1 LLALERDNTVRAA
14 VTFAAAGNSWERSP
28 ELRDRLLAAT
38 DKATAPIMLIQAAN
52 DYSIAPS
59 YALARELERLN
70 KPHMLKFIGPSAK
83 LRRTDTTSFTLRSL
97 SGRTMCLGSSMSTSS
112 VDSNHEIQLFRFLI
126 LAAIFGAVST
136 LTCRGQEQIPKL
148 NYEAIPDFF
157 QLPAG
162 EHFVEVAGVAV
173 NSKGHIYVFH
183 RGKHPLME
191 FDVNGKFL
199 RSIADDL
206 FVTAHTV
213 RMDAEDNIWTT
224 DVGSHVVLKLSPE
237 GRVLLSLGRM
247 RTPGDDVL
255 HFNQPTDVAFDRDGN
270 IYVADGEANSRI
282 LKFNKFGNP
291 LLGWGMKGDGPGQ
304 FNLPHSIA
312 IDGDLV
318 YVGDRENARIQIFDL
333 NGRYLREWKVGHPFG
348 LFVTPDHFIYMADAI
363 AGRILKISR
372 DGKVVGALEGP
383 APDKGRHFD
392 PHSLAVDKDNS
403 IFTAEVLPWRAQKF
417 RPK

>member
-1 LLALERDNTVRAA
+1 
-14 VTFAAAGNSWERSP
+14 
-28 ELRDRLLAAT
+28 
-38 DKATAPIMLIQAAN
+38 
-52 DYSIAPS
+52 
-59 YALARELERLN
+59 
-70 KPHMLKFIGPSAK
+70 
-83 LRRTDTTSFTLRSL
+83 
-97 SGRTMCLGSSMSTSS
+97 MCAQ
-112 VDSNHEIQLFRFLI
+112 VQLFRLLIATAI
-126 LAAIFGAVST
+126 LAAVSAF
-136 LTCRGQEQIPKL
+136 TCRGQDQIPKL
-148 NYEAIPDFF
+148 NYEAVPDFF

-191 FDVNGKFL
+191 FDAFGKYL

-213 RMDAEDNIWTT
+213 RLDAEDNIWTT
-224 DVGSHVVLKLSPE
+224 DVGSHVVLKLSPD
-237 GRVLLSLGRM
+237 GHVLLSLGRM

-255 HFNQPTDVAFDRDGN
+255 HFNQPTDVAFDQEGN
-270 IYVADGEANSRI
+270 IYVADGEGNSRV

-333 NGRYLREWKVGHPFG
+333 NGGYFGEWKLGHPFG
-348 LFVTPDHFIYMADAI
+348 LSLQLT
-363 AGRILKISR
+363 ISFTC
-372 DGKVVGALEGP
+372 P
-383 APDKGRHFD
+383 TQ
-392 PHSLAVDKDNS
+392 SLDE
-403 IFTAEVLPWRAQKF
+403 F
-417 RPK
+417 